1 MFQLYKYYI
10 VLFLLL
16 FSFTLSAQQEIYYC
30 PPCPFDCHN
39 ESYHQPGVC
48 PVCNMELVKRIEVKF
63 KNYQKQPVL
72 IKNNNITLN
81 AAYYSPISNQGQLPA
96 VVVVHGSAP
105 TTYDDV
111 AFYTSIAT
119 QLGMSVLA
127 FDKRGVG
134 GSGGQY
140 QPFTVEESITWF
152 NLLAS
157 DVIACM
163 NWLRQ
168 RPEIDTTKIGLL
180 GGSQAGWIMPLVA
193 SKDKKVKFIIS
204 GEGVSVSA
212 GEENYFSELTGDGAD
227 GGLSIAQADK
237 KLQAFTG
244 PKGFDPRS
252 ILRNMN
258 TKILWLF
265 GTADPVIPV
274 DASLRDLKKLKNHNF
289 DVIILPDGNH
299 NFNNTKTGERYELVD
314 YIKPWLIKIG
324 IL

>member
-1 MFQLYKYYI
+1 MFLLFKYYI
-10 VLFLLL
+10 ALFTLLL
-16 FSFTLSAQQEIYYC
+16 SFTLSAQQEIYYC

-39 ESYHQPGVC
+39 EPYNQPGLC
-48 PVCNMELVKRIEVKF
+48 PVCNMDLLKRIEVKF
-63 KNYQKQPVL
+63 KNYHKQPVL
-72 IKNNNITLN
+72 IKNDSITLN

-134 GSGGQY
+134 GSNGQY

-152 NLLAS
+152 KLLAS
-157 DVIACM
+157 DVIACL
-163 NWLRQ
+163 NWLRLQ
-168 RPEIDTTKIGLL
+168 PEIDKTKIGLL

-193 SKDKKVKFIIS
+193 SKYKDVKFIIS

-227 GGLSIAQADK
+227 GGLSISLADK
-237 KLQAFTG
+237 KLQTFIG
-244 PKGFDPRS
+244 SKGFDPRL
-252 ILRNMN
+252 ILKTIN
-258 TKILWLF
+258 TKILWFF

-274 DASLRDLKKLKNHNF
+274 DASLRELKEINNDNF
-289 DVIILPDGNH
+289 DIIILPDGDH
-299 NFNNTKTGERYELVD
+299 NFNNTKTKERYDLVN
-314 YIKPWLIKIG
+314 YIKPWLTKIG

>member
-1 MFQLYKYYI
+1 
-10 VLFLLL
+10 
-16 FSFTLSAQQEIYYC
+16 
-30 PPCPFDCHN
+30 
-39 ESYHQPGVC
+39 
-48 PVCNMELVKRIEVKF
+48 MELVKRTEVKF
-63 KNYQKQPVL
+63 KNYLKEPVL
-72 IKNNNITLN
+72 IKNNDITLN

-96 VVVVHGSAP
+96 VVIVHGSAP

-140 QPFTVEESITWF
+140 QPFTVEKSITWF

-157 DVIACM
+157 DVIACI

-168 RPEIDTTKIGLL
+168 RPEIDSTKIGLL

-193 SKDKKVKFIIS
+193 AKNTEVKFIIS
-204 GEGVSVSA
+204 GEGVSVSV
-212 GEENYFSELTGDGAD
+212 GEENYFSELTGDGAE
-227 GGLSIAQADK
+227 GGVSITQADK

-244 PKGFDPRS
+244 LKGFDPRS
-252 ILRNMN
+252 ILKNMN

-265 GTADPVIPV
+265 GTTDPVIPV
-274 DASLRDLKKLKNHNF
+274 DASLRELKKLNNDNF
-289 DVIILPDGNH
+289 DVIILPNSDH
-299 NFNNTKTGERYELVD
+299 NFNNTKTGERYDLVN
-314 YIKPWLIKIG
+314 YIKPWLMKIG